1 MAYAH
6 SATERYRLHIDH
18 HQLAIGFAPAKAA
31 CDRRPRGWKGAP
43 EGLVHCSATRRQAK
57 MLTLEE
63 LVQPNHYRTTT
74 LRAAAHSSGST
85 SATCATFSYLLAS
98 PFTSFAR
105 LGVLLLAFS
114 FHHGCSVHV
123 ASEVFSNYLHD
134 TGCRFHEDVLEL
146 DCPRRQRPKAYR
158 VSAIFL
164 LDRRSDAVGRSCSDN
179 KFKLVARAYL
189 VSAPWQLRVVK
200 EENARTT
207 RCAEEAIIVF
217 CRSDNALL
225 ARTLSSCHQQSCTWT
240 NGTIDRRDG
249 NLERDDI
256 ASGKGGARVLQRRQ
270 RQLEQGA
277 GGAGEKRFDS
287 ALRCP
292 LRVRLHRSNLALA
305 RFHLTDN
312 RGHLGNVRDP
322 RLTHIKPTLLDATCS
337 TFFIGVHRADEL
349 DFAR

>member
-1 MAYAH
+1 MYTAAGGALGPSAEQTGVEGAPLPLASASEASAAAAPGGAACRFLSGVSSPCGEGKLDGSGRQRRSGPQNTGRAMAYAH

-158 VSAIFL
+158 A
-164 LDRRSDAVGRSCSDN
+164 
-179 KFKLVARAYL
+179 
-189 VSAPWQLRVVK
+189 Q
-200 EENARTT
+200 
-207 RCAEEAIIVF
+207 
-217 CRSDNALL
+217 
-225 ARTLSSCHQQSCTWT
+225 
-240 NGTIDRRDG
+240 
-249 NLERDDI
+249 
-256 ASGKGGARVLQRRQ
+256 
-270 RQLEQGA
+270 
-277 GGAGEKRFDS
+277 
-287 ALRCP
+287 
-292 LRVRLHRSNLALA
+292 
-305 RFHLTDN
+305 
-312 RGHLGNVRDP
+312 
-322 RLTHIKPTLLDATCS
+322 
-337 TFFIGVHRADEL
+337 
-349 DFAR
+349 